1 MTTDNPIFWIGFLF
15 VVLILLLLDLF
26 VFHRKPHE
34 VKTGEATLW
43 TIFWIVLAA
52 AFNVFVYFEFG
63 SAKAFEFTTGYL
75 IEKALSIDNIFVFLV
90 LFRYFHVPKELRHRV
105 LFFGILGAIILRGIF
120 ILVGATLIAE
130 FHWVIYIFG
139 AFLVFTGV
147 KLVIQDEVEVHPER
161 NPALKLLRR
170 VVPMTSDYRGPK
182 FFVKEAGK
190 RLATPL
196 FAVLVVVEATDV
208 VFAVDSIP
216 AIFGVTHDPFIV
228 YTSNIF
234 AILGL
239 RALFMLLAG
248 IMDKFRFLKYGL
260 GLVLVFVGCKMLISG
275 WYHVPI
281 GISLS
286 VVILLLGGSVLL
298 SFRYPA
304 PPPEL
309 LTELDEEEH
318 GFNMKPDS
326 RRDSTC

>member
-1 MTTDNPIFWIGFLF
+1 MTTVSPLFWIGFLS
-15 VVLILLLLDLF
+15 VILTLLLLDLF

-34 VKTGEATLW
+34 VKTGEATKW
-43 TIFWIVLAA
+43 VIFWVSLAA
-52 AFNVFVYFEFG
+52 VFNVFVYFEFG
-63 SAKAFEFTTGYL
+63 AAKALEFTTGYL
-75 IEKALSIDNIFVFLV
+75 IEEALSVDNVFVFLV
-90 LFRYFHVPKELRHRV
+90 LFKYFHVPKELQHRV

-120 ILVGATLIAE
+120 ILAGAALIAE

-147 KLVIQDEVEVHPER
+147 KLVIQDDVEVHPER

-170 VVPMTSDYRGPK
+170 IVPMTSDYRGPK

-196 FAVLVVVEATDV
+196 LAVLVVVEATDV

-286 VVILLLGGSVLL
+286 VVVLLLGGSVLL
-298 SFRYPA
+298 SFLYPA

-309 LTELDEEEH
+309 LTEPDEGEH
-318 GFNMKPDS
+318 GFSMKPDS